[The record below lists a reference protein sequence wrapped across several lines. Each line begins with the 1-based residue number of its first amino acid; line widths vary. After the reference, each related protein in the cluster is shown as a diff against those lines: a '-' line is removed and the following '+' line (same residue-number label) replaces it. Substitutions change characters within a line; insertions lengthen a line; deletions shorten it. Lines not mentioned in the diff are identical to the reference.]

1 MNKNKMSYSLTNK
14 DIEKFLGPNHIIKYS
29 ELSKYDDIDDVFGD
43 NNFVVVLI
51 ESKRNMGH
59 WTNLLRYDDGTIEQF
74 DSYEGTIDGEL
85 KYVSNTM
92 KHNLHEINFALTE
105 LLHKRKTV
113 WSTYRYQRLED
124 GIDTCGR
131 WVILR
136 IIMFVNGGMKLDAFE
151 NWFKMMKKQFSK
163 ASNDELVCDLIRL

>member
-14 DIEKFLGPNHIIKYS
+14 DIEKFLGPDHIIKYS

-85 KYVSNTM
+85 KYVANTM
-92 KHNLHEINFALTE
+92 KNNLHEINYALTE

-113 WSTYRYQRLED
+113 WSTYRYHFLN
-124 GIDTCGR
+124 IDIDICS
-131 WVILR
+131 ILFFFYEEVQSMR
-136 IIMFVNGGMKLDAFE
+136 
-151 NWFKMMKKQFSK
+151 S
-163 ASNDELVCDLIRL
+163 